1 MNANPGK
8 LQPLQFAAALSVII
22 FSLVGVAAFTGHL
35 PGASS
40 TPGIPS
46 TPVPAPVPAASSTAA
61 TAPKSAPVRCA
72 ECGIIEQ
79 IRAVQVTDSTSG
91 LGAAAGGVTGA
102 LIGRQFGHGDGRT
115 IAALAGAAGGAY
127 AGNSIEKNL
136 NERVVYRIVLRMDDG
151 SGRALTQS
159 AAPPYAV
166 GDRVRVVNQQIVER
180 V

>member
-1 MNANPGK
+1 MNDYASK
-8 LQPLQFAAALSVII
+8 LHPVVYAAAVSVII
-22 FSLVGVAAFTGHL
+22 LSLVGVAAFTGHL

-46 TPVPAPVPAASSTAA
+46 TPAPVPAASSTAA
-61 TAPKSAPVRCA
+61 AVPKSAPARCA

-127 AGNSIEKNL
+127 AGNSNEKNL
-136 NERVVYRIVLRMDDG
+136 NKRVVYRIVLRMDDG

-159 AAPPYAV
+159 AAPAYAV
-166 GDRVRVVNQQIVER
+166 GDRVRVVNQQIAER